1 MFQLCWLDR
10 QYGEFVGERNRM
22 NLKNMKYYIKY
33 IIYPPS
39 EYIIQ
44 WIHLKSYQVLDWIRH
59 KKLKKQFLIERWK
72 KRQQLNKYCDFRNSE
87 VFNLN
92 QKALNFLYVFHY
104 NKKLVKEIIFLSDS
118 GLDQW
123 LHNIEIK

>member
-1 MFQLCWLDR
+1 
-10 QYGEFVGERNRM
+10 M

-33 IIYPPS
+33 IIYPPP
-39 EYIIQ
+39 YIIQ
-44 WIHLKSYQVLDWIRH
+44 WIHLKSYQVLDWIWH
-59 KKLKKQFLIERWK
+59 KKLKKQLLEVK
-72 KRQQLNKYCDFRNSE
+72 EKAAAKYCDFRNSE
-87 VFNLN
+87 DFNLN

-104 NKKLVKEIIFLSDS
+104 NKKLVKEIILSDS